1 MASDAPNQQAAPT
14 SAPAANEPSGP
25 IGRLSH
31 DHLDVDAEERRHRR
45 DKRGNQPV
53 MAIILG
59 LIVLTAIVFYGFH
72 LRAVAREEAAAKQ
85 RAAAQAAEAA
95 ASAPSAATP
104 APTTAPT
111 AAVPAPGAAPPAS
124 PTAAKP
130 AADTKPAAAKP
141 ADTKPADTK
150 PAGEPKAAPVKADKP
165 ARPAK
170 KTDEKT
176 KNLPRLPI
184 LPEG

>member
-1 MASDAPNQQAAPT
+1 MASDAPNKQAAPT
-14 SAPAANEPSGP
+14 SAPTANEPSGP

-59 LIVLTAIVFYGFH
+59 LIVLTAIVFYAFH
-72 LRAVAREEAAAKQ
+72 LRAVAKEEAAAKQ
-85 RAAAQAAEAA
+85 RAAAQAAAQAAEAAA
-95 ASAPSAATP
+95 ASAPPPASPASPATP
-104 APTTAPT
+104 APTAAAPT
-111 AAVPAPGAAPPAS
+111 PGAAPATDS
-124 PTAAKP
+124 
-130 AADTKPAAAKP
+130 KPAAAPAKP
-141 ADTKPADTK
+141 TDSK
-150 PAGEPKAAPVKADKP
+150 PAGEQKAAPAKADKP

-170 KTDEKT
+170 KSDDKS